1 MAGIYTSPW
10 LYISWEVELHCLC
23 LSLFLSAVFSAVNL
37 NLSEQF
43 SWLQPHLEELNILFI
58 YLFIPAKTFA
68 TEETQ
73 SFFNIL
79 PLLSPHLTILLFVPN
94 INISAVKRRDRAG

>member
-58 YLFIPAKTFA
+58 YLFIPAKRSQQKKPKAFLI
-68 TEETQ
+68 
-73 SFFNIL
+73 S
-79 PLLSPHLTILLFVPN
+79 SPSSHPT
-94 INISAVKRRDRAG
+94 